1 MNGHQSPL
9 KSAQR
14 ILVTVSGPDREGIT
28 QQLSLILV
36 HTKVK
41 LLDIGQAVVHGWLS
55 LSFLFEISV
64 ADSEQEVV
72 RALKTKALEL
82 GLKCEAQ
89 VFRDEPL
96 IQSAE
101 SAQPLKRYVVSLISS
116 EGIEVEALSEVTD
129 VLVRLKW
136 NIDRIE
142 RLSDVG
148 LFCLELQVSTSS
160 DAGELRRELL
170 KISSTHGVDLGL
182 QAEGIYRRA
191 KRLVVF
197 DMDSTLIQS
206 EVIDEFARELGMY
219 DEVSRITHEAMKG
232 QIEFDEALRLRV
244 SRLAG
249 LTLEQIERV
258 YQRIEFTPG
267 AEELIRILKRLGY
280 KTALISGGFSCVADR
295 IRDRLGLDYAHAN
308 HLVIQDG
315 VLTGEVLLPII
326 NAQRKADLLEVI
338 AAQEGIDLE
347 QVIAIGD
354 GANDLLMLD
363 RAGLG
368 IAFNAKL
375 LVQEKADLA
384 MNHRDLRNV
393 LYLLGIS
400 NRDLETV

>member
-1 MNGHQSPL
+1 MNAH
-9 KSAQR
+9 R
-14 ILVTVSGPDREGIT
+14 ILVTVSGPDQEGIT
-28 QQLSLILV
+28 QQLSLILARAQ
-36 HTKVK
+36 VK

-55 LSFLFEISV
+55 LSLLFEIRDV
-64 ADSEQEVV
+64 NSEQEVL
-72 RALKTKALEL
+72 RELRSKSIEL

-89 VFRDEPL
+89 IFRGEAL
-96 IQSAE
+96 VE
-101 SAQPLKRYVVSLISS
+101 SAPQPSKRYVVTLISG
-116 EGIEVEALSEVTD
+116 EGIGVEALSEVTE

-142 RLSDVG
+142 RLSGTG
-148 LFCLELQVSTSS
+148 LICLELQVSTTS

-182 QAEGIYRRA
+182 QAEGLYRRA

-197 DMDSTLIQS
+197 DMDSTLIQA
-206 EVIDEFARELGMY
+206 EVIDEFARELGVY
-219 DEVSRITHEAMKG
+219 EEVSRITHEAMKG

-244 SRLAG
+244 SQLKG
-249 LTLEQIERV
+249 LTTAQIERV
-258 YQRIEFTPG
+258 YQRLELTPG

-280 KTALISGGFSCVADR
+280 KIALISGGFSCVADR

-308 HLVIQDG
+308 RLETRDG
-315 VLTGEVLLPII
+315 VLTGAVMLPII

-338 AAQEGIDLE
+338 AAQERIDLE

-368 IAFNAKL
+368 IAFNAKP

-384 MNHRDLRNV
+384 MNHADLRNV